1 MLKNYF
7 LVALRNLRHNKLF
20 SLINIL
26 GLAIGISA
34 SLVIFLIVRYDFS
47 FDRFEPDGGR
57 IYRVVSDFVSQG
69 NSGHSRGTHALLA
82 DVAKKDLTG
91 PDLVV
96 SFRYYNAGKLVVP
109 ADEAARSSAGRGTN
123 PAKPATFRNP
133 EHLIFADEAYFK
145 LLPYQWLAGS
155 PTAALAGPG
164 RVVLSESRA
173 RLYFPDQPYNGII
186 GRTLTYDDTL
196 IAQVTGVVRDFD
208 SLQRT
213 DFNFKEFLSLATVL
227 DNPAM
232 RKQFYWDNW
241 GSTSSDQQLYLRLGK
256 GVKPAAIE
264 AQLKTFCNKYEG
276 VDEKKYNFT
285 ETWRLQ
291 PMSDLHF
298 NRDYGNFNVELADK
312 PTLYGL
318 MLIAAFLLLLAS
330 INFINLTT
338 AQGTQRAREI
348 GIRKT
353 LGSTRRQLVFQFL
366 SETFLIT
373 LAATVLS
380 ILLTPLLLKAFADF
394 IPAGLHFSLTQPFLA
409 VFLCLLVPLVSLLAG
424 IYPAL
429 VLSSYKVMMVLKNQA
444 YAGTAK
450 TRGALARQG
459 LTVSQFVIAQF
470 FIMGALLVSKQ
481 IRYMLDK
488 DLGFNKEAILSVQ
501 LPYRDTS
508 ILRRVYLLDQVKR
521 LPGVRMAGLAN
532 DVPFGWGWWTQG
544 MEYKDGKKDIQIDME
559 MKAGDPNYL
568 KMFQIPIVAG
578 RDLLPNDTARE
589 LVINEAAVHALGF
602 RQPQE
607 AIGKMINWDDR
618 HMPIVGVIRDFH
630 AHALNFEIKPMALC
644 RMINHAND
652 LIVTLRPKGEGG
664 ANEGG
669 GANGEDWQRTIA
681 AMKTLFARTYPQDEF
696 GYDFLDESIA
706 NSYNGQQ
713 HISRLLRWATGLTV
727 FISCLGLLGLVIF
740 VTDRRTKEIGIR
752 KVLGASVTQITAI
765 LSKEFLLLVAIAF
778 AIATPFSWWAS
789 HAWLQ
794 DFAYKT
800 TLSWW
805 VFALGG
811 GALLLIALIVISLR
825 TIRAAAANPVKSLR
839 SE

>member
-47 FDRFEPDGGR
+47 FDRFEPDGDR
-57 IYRVVSDFVSQG
+57 LYRVVSDFVSQG
-69 NSGHSRGTHALLA
+69 NSSHSRGTHALLA
-82 DVAKKDLTG
+82 DVAKKELTG
-91 PDLVV
+91 SDLAV

-109 ADEAARSSAGRGTN
+109 GDEATKSSAGPGTN
-123 PAKPATFRNP
+123 PARPATFRNP

-145 LLPYQWLAGS
+145 LLPYHWLAGS
-155 PTAALAGPG
+155 PTVALAEPG

-173 RLYFPDQPYNGII
+173 RLYFPDQPYNSII

-213 DFNFKEFLSLATVL
+213 DFNFKEFLSLSTVL
-227 DNPAM
+227 DNSAL
-232 RKQFYWDNW
+232 RKQFHWDNW
-241 GSTSSDQQLYLRLGK
+241 GATSSDQQLYLRLGK

-264 AQLKTFCNKYEG
+264 AQLKAFCNKYEG
-276 VDEKKYNFT
+276 EDEKKYNYA
-285 ETWRLQ
+285 EVWRLQ

-298 NRDYGNFNVELADK
+298 NRDYGNFDVELADK

-353 LGSTRRQLVFQFL
+353 LGSTRRQLALQFL

-394 IPAGLHFSLTQPFLA
+394 IPAGLHFSLAQPFLV
-409 VFLCLLVPLVSLLAG
+409 VFLSLLVLLVSLLAG

-429 VLSSYKVMMVLKNQA
+429 VLSSYKVLVVLKNQA

-488 DLGFNKEAILSVQ
+488 DLGFNKEAILSFQ
-501 LPYRDTS
+501 LPTRDTS

-521 LPGVRMAGLAN
+521 LPGVRMASLAN

-544 MEYKDGKKDIQIDME
+544 MDYKDGKKDIQIVME
-559 MKAGDPNYL
+559 MKAADTNYL
-568 KMFQIPIVAG
+568 PMFQIPLLAG

-589 LVINEAAVHALGF
+589 LVINEAAAHALGF
-602 RQPQE
+602 RQPQA

-618 HMPIVGVIRDFH
+618 LMPVVGVMRDFH

-644 RMINHAND
+644 RMMNQAND

-664 ANEGG
+664 GK
-669 GANGEDWQRTIA
+669 GEDWHQTIA

-696 GYDFLDESIA
+696 SYNFLDESIA

-752 KVLGASVTQITAI
+752 KVLGASVIQITAI

-789 HAWLQ
+789 HVWLQ

-825 TIRAAAANPVKSLR
+825 TFRAAAANPVKSLR
-839 SE
+839 TE

>member
-34 SLVIFLIVRYDFS
+34 SLVIFLIVQYDFS
-47 FDRFEPDGGR
+47 FDRFEPDGDR
-57 IYRVVSDFVSQG
+57 IYRVVSDNVYQG
-69 NSGHSRGTHALLA
+69 NTGHTRGTHALLA
-82 DVAKKDLTG
+82 DVAKKELTG
-91 PDLVV
+91 ADLVV

-109 ADEAARSSAGRGTN
+109 GNEAASPSAGPGTN
-123 PAKPATFRNP
+123 PANPATFHNP
-133 EHLIFADEAYFK
+133 KHLIFADEAYFK

-155 PTAALAGPG
+155 PATALAEPG

-173 RLYFPDQPYNGII
+173 LLYFPNQPLNSIV

-196 IAQVTGVVRDFD
+196 TAQVTGVVRDFD

-227 DNPAM
+227 DNPAL
-232 RKQFYWDNW
+232 RKQFYWDKW
-241 GSTSSDQQLYLRLGK
+241 SATSSDQQLYLRLGK

-264 AQLKTFCNKYEG
+264 AQLKAFCNKYEG
-276 VDEKKYNFT
+276 ESEKKNNFT

-353 LGSTRRQLVFQFL
+353 LGSTRRQLVLQFL

-373 LAATVLS
+373 LAATMLS

-394 IPAGLHFSLTQPFLA
+394 IPTGLHFSLTQPFLT
-409 VFLCLLVPLVSLLAG
+409 VFLGLLVLLVSLLAG

-429 VLSSYKVMMVLKNQA
+429 VLSSSKVLVVLKNQA

-450 TRGALARQG
+450 TRGAWVRQG

-488 DLGFNKEAILSVQ
+488 DLGFNKEAILSFQ

-508 ILRRVYLLDQVKR
+508 MLRRVYMLDQVKR
-521 LPGVRMAGLAN
+521 LPGVRMASLAN

-544 MEYKDGKKDIQIDME
+544 MEYKDGKKDIQLAME

-568 KMFQIPIVAG
+568 RMFRIPLLAG

-618 HMPIVGVIRDFH
+618 LMPIVGVMRDFH
-630 AHALNFEIKPMALC
+630 AHALSFEIKPMALC
-644 RMINHAND
+644 RMMNRAND
-652 LIVTLRPKGEGG
+652 LIVTLRTKGEGG
-664 ANEGG
+664 GH
-669 GANGEDWQRTIA
+669 GEDWQGTIA
-681 AMKTLFARTYPQDEF
+681 AMKTLFASTYPQDEF
-696 GYDFLDESIA
+696 SYNFLDESIA

-713 HISRLLRWATGLTV
+713 RISRLLRWATGLTV
-727 FISCLGLLGLVIF
+727 FISCLGLLGLVIY
-740 VTDRRTKEIGIR
+740 VTNRRTKEIGIR

-778 AIATPFSWWAS
+778 AIATPLSWWAT

-794 DFAYKT
+794 DYAYKT

-811 GALLLIALIVISLR
+811 GALLLIALIVICLR
-825 TIRAAAANPVKSLR
+825 TFRAATANPVKSLR

>member
-47 FDRFEPDGGR
+47 FDRFEPDGDR
-57 IYRVVSDFVSQG
+57 IYRVVSDNIFQG
-69 NSGHSRGTHALLA
+69 NSSHSRGTHGPLA
-82 DVAKKDLTG
+82 NVAKKDLTG

-96 SFRYYNAGKLVVP
+96 SFRYYNAGKLVV
-109 ADEAARSSAGRGTN
+109 AA
-123 PAKPATFRNP
+123 ATFRNP

-155 PTAALAGPG
+155 PTTALAQPG

-173 RLYFPDQPYNGII
+173 RLYFPAQSYTSII
-186 GRTLTYDDTL
+186 GRTVIYDDTL
-196 IAQVTGVVRDFD
+196 MAQVTGVVRDFD

-227 DNPAM
+227 ENSAL
-232 RKQFYWDNW
+232 RKQFSWDDW
-241 GSTSSDQQLYLRLGK
+241 GGTSSDQQLYLRLGK
-256 GVKPAAIE
+256 GVKPAAVE
-264 AQLKTFCNKYEG
+264 AQLKAFCDKYEG
-276 VDEKKYNFT
+276 ADEKKYNFF

-291 PMSDLHF
+291 PLSDLHF

-373 LAATVLS
+373 LAATGLS
-380 ILLTPLLLKAFADF
+380 IVLTPLLLKAFADF
-394 IPAGLHFSLTQPFLA
+394 IPTGLHFSLTQPFLP
-409 VFLCLLVPLVSLLAG
+409 VFLGLLVLLVSLLAG

-429 VLSSYKVMMVLKNQA
+429 VLSSYNVMAVLKNQA

-450 TRGALARQG
+450 TRGAWARQG

-470 FIMGALLVSKQ
+470 FIMGAMLVSKQ

-488 DLGFNKEAILSVQ
+488 DLGFNKAAILSVQ

-508 ILRRVYLLDQVKR
+508 MLRRVYLLDQVKR

-544 MEYKDGKKDIQIDME
+544 MEYKDGKKDIQLVME
-559 MKAGDPNYL
+559 MKAGDTNYL
-568 KMFQIPIVAG
+568 RMFQIPLLAG

-589 LVINEAAVHALGF
+589 LVINEAAAHALGF

-607 AIGKMINWDDR
+607 AIGKMINWEDYR
-618 HMPIVGVIRDFH
+618 VMPIVGVMRDFH

-644 RMINHAND
+644 RMMNQANV
-652 LIVTLRPKGEGG
+652 LNVSLRPKGEGDGLGEESG
-664 ANEGG
+664 ANGEKG

-681 AMKTLFARTYPQDEF
+681 AMKTLFASTYPQDEF
-696 GYDFLDESIA
+696 SYNFLDESIA

-713 HISRLLRWATGLTV
+713 HISRLLSWATGLTV

-765 LSKEFLLLVAIAF
+765 LSKEFLLLVALAF

-789 HAWLQ
+789 YAWLQ

-825 TIRAAAANPVKSLR
+825 TFRAAAANPVNSLR